1 MPRVVLGR
9 IVRGIGLRGE
19 LKLLASDDFWE
30 AALGSAALRFEGEL
44 PGDGRQ
50 AVHVRRARAH
60 GSGAYALTVDGVS
73 DRNAADACVGL
84 DLVLDTDVLDVA
96 APETLRPFQM
106 RGARVLLPD
115 GTLLGRVTEVLH
127 MPAQQILVVQ
137 GAERQHWIPNVAPLV
152 QEIDLGAGIVRIQ
165 PIPGLLDL

>member
-1 MPRVVLGR
+1 VVLGR

-19 LKLLASDDFWE
+19 LKLLVSDDFWA
-30 AALGSAALRFEGEL
+30 AALGSAALGFEGEG
-44 PGDGRQ
+44 PGDGARR

-60 GSGAYALTVDGVS
+60 GAGAYALTVDGVT
-73 DRNAADACVGL
+73 DRTAADACVGL

-96 APETLRPFQM
+96 PPDAPRPFQL
-106 RGARVLLPD
+106 REARVLLPD
-115 GTLLGRVTEVLH
+115 GTLLGRVTDVLH

-137 GAERQHWIPNVAPLV
+137 GAARQHWIPNVAPLV
-152 QEIDLGAGIVRIQ
+152 QEIDLGEGIVRIQ